1 MATNTAHPPFFTPI
15 FTGLATATAAQ
26 EDQIRA
32 ALAKFLGSPAV
43 NERTDDDKTLALAHW
58 VG

>member
-1 MATNTAHPPFFTPI
+1 MATNTAHGPFFTPF
-15 FTGLATATAAQ
+15 FTILATATAAQ
-26 EDQIRA
+26 EDQLQA
-32 ALAKFLGSPAV
+32 ELARFIQSAAV